1 MDEINDIGNVIANTI
16 DNKGEDKRN
25 FFGILRAQRGAT
37 DLYNISG
44 DSLNL
49 LNEAYKSNKIGADEY
64 KEGLRNIIEATG
76 NDLGLN
82 VSLVYLDT
90 STMPKD
96 SERST
101 GSSYIV
107 DRKNRKVLIPIDVN
121 KIEDIKELL
130 GTLTEEVAHGKD
142 ALEGRQDK
150 KVAEDK
156 SNDEEGLESL
166 GRPANEYVK
175 KRFGEDNNSK
185 IKLTTDGID
194 LSNADVGEKVG
205 DVITSGDRAF
215 RTGYQSKYKYIQMD
229 FDRAINGGVGLT
241 GSVFRGGASYGLT
254 SIGYSLAFAPEPF
267 ATKALGA
274 GFMLGG
280 LIAGAFTASDA
291 VESAQDVYY
300 GVTNQRD
307 KKSVNFGRELLGEDT
322 YDPLNMLSVAGMPI
336 LYDQANYTKVMVEGE
351 AAKRAI
357 IYNPNL
363 TYDENKYLND
373 YMGKEMPGKVTS
385 KYGDVK
391 TYRYAD
397 VVDNNKNTSVSKTP
411 VINKSGASQGIN
423 NTTKIASQNP
433 NTSMANQNQISNVT
447 VGTISKGATSN
458 KQQGAPVSKTSDT
471 NKSGINQGVT
481 NATQKAISA
490 NTKQNVNSL
499 IISNGTLNNGTKYV
513 VIESSSEKIKSVDEL
528 LTKEGQA
535 KLPNTSLKELEI
547 IAQKEGY
554 GTQFISDTKGS
565 GNGQRLIITGHKSIG
580 SIRSNS
586 EGTHEM
592 VYKVVSGNFKDIN
605 NNPLPGKIKVLEGKP
620 EEYHTRGN
628 TPEKAELIFV
638 EKRRK

>member
-1 MDEINDIGNVIANTI
+1 MEELSRQFKAGEIDEKQLKEAVRELAKGYGKDIGI
-16 DNKGEDKRN
+16 
-25 FFGILRAQRGAT
+25 
-37 DLYNISG
+37 
-44 DSLNL
+44 
-49 LNEAYKSNKIGADEY
+49 EY
-64 KEGLRNIIEATG
+64 E
-76 NDLGLN
+76 
-82 VSLVYLDT
+82 VVYLDEA
-90 STMPKD
+90 TMPEDAKG
-96 SERST
+96 ST
-101 GSSYIV
+101 GSTYIL
-107 DRKNRKVLIPIDVN
+107 DEKNRKVLIPIDVS
-121 KIEDIKELL
+121 KIGDINELF
-130 GTLTEEVAHGKD
+130 GTLTEEISHGKD

-156 SNDEEGLESL
+156 SNDEEGLETL

-175 KRFGEDNNSK
+175 KKFGEDNNSK

-194 LSNADVGEKVG
+194 LTNVDVGEKVG

-229 FDRAINGGVGLT
+229 FYRVINGAVGLT
-241 GSVFRGGASYGLT
+241 GSVFRGGASYGLMD
-254 SIGYSLAFAPEPF
+254 IGYSLMLAPEPS
-267 ATKALGA
+267 ATKALGV

-291 VESAQDVYY
+291 VESGQDVYY

-307 KKSVNFGRELLGEDT
+307 KKSVNFGRELLGEDI
-322 YDPLNMLSVAGMPI
+322 YDPLNTLSVAGMPI

-363 TYDENKYLND
+363 TYDENKFLND

-385 KYGDVK
+385 KYGDVR

-397 VVDNNKNTSVSKTP
+397 VVDNNKNTS
-411 VINKSGASQGIN
+411 
-423 NTTKIASQNP
+423 
-433 NTSMANQNQISNVT
+433 MANQNQISNI
-447 VGTISKGATSN
+447 TIG
-458 KQQGAPVSKTSDT
+458 T

-481 NATQKAISA
+481 NTTQKAISA
-490 NTKQNVNSL
+490 NTKQNVKPL
-499 IISNGTLNNGTKYV
+499 IISDGTLNNGTKYV
-513 VIESSSEKIKSVDEL
+513 VIKSSSEKIKSIDEL

-535 KLPNTSLKELEI
+535 KLPNTSMEELEI

-554 GTQFISDTKGS
+554 ETQFINNTRGT
-565 GNGQRLIITGHKSIG
+565 GQGQRLIIIGHKSIG

-592 VYKVVSGNFKDIN
+592 KYKVVSGSFKDIN

-628 TPEKAELIFV
+628 TPEKVEMIFV
-638 EKRRK
+638 EKKEENK

>member
-1 MDEINDIGNVIANTI
+1 
-16 DNKGEDKRN
+16 
-25 FFGILRAQRGAT
+25 
-37 DLYNISG
+37 
-44 DSLNL
+44 
-49 LNEAYKSNKIGADEY
+49 
-64 KEGLRNIIEATG
+64 
-76 NDLGLN
+76 
-82 VSLVYLDT
+82 
-90 STMPKD
+90 MPKD
-96 SERST
+96 SEGST

-121 KIEDIKELL
+121 KIEDIKKVL

-156 SNDEEGLESL
+156 SNDEEGLETL

-215 RTGYQSKYKYIQMD
+215 RTSHQSKYKYIQMD
-229 FDRAINGGVGLT
+229 FDRAINGMLGLT

-267 ATKALGA
+267 ATKALGT

-291 VESAQDVYY
+291 VESGQDVYY

-307 KKSVNFGRELLGEDT
+307 KKSVNFGRELLGEDI
-322 YDPLNMLSVAGMPI
+322 YDPLNTLSVAGMPI

-423 NTTKIASQNP
+423 NTTQIASQNP
-433 NTSMANQNQISNVT
+433 NTSVNKTQSGKATLNVGRQGKHVVGHPNYIAGRGEVTDMQTASNILNDFQ
-447 VGTISKGATSN
+447 GTGIIRNNGQKEVIDTHGKYTGIFVDEKTGQRSITSRFTIHYDSKGTAHIV
-458 KQQGAPVSKTSDT
+458 P
-471 NKSGINQGVT
+471 
-481 NATQKAISA
+481 A
-490 NTKQNVNSL
+490 N
-499 IISNGTLNNGTKYV
+499 
-513 VIESSSEKIKSVDEL
+513 
-528 LTKEGQA
+528 
-535 KLPNTSLKELEI
+535 PNPK
-547 IAQKEGY
+547 
-554 GTQFISDTKGS
+554 
-565 GNGQRLIITGHKSIG
+565 
-580 SIRSNS
+580 
-586 EGTHEM
+586 
-592 VYKVVSGNFKDIN
+592 
-605 NNPLPGKIKVLEGKP
+605 
-620 EEYHTRGN
+620 
-628 TPEKAELIFV
+628 
-638 EKRRK
+638 